1 MSSPAAGELAP
12 HRLDHR
18 AGLDNLVLTG
28 SLGLHSFSVLVSK
41 VGAGRMLLILTTGWV
56 QIFTVQAFSGLIE
69 EMCCLIFFY
78 VPLSS

>member
-1 MSSPAAGELAP
+1 MSSPATGELAP

-41 VGAGRMLLILTTGWV
+41 AGAGRMLLILTTRWV
-56 QIFTVQAFSGLIE
+56 QIFTVSLLWPHRGNVLFD
-69 EMCCLIFFY
+69 IFLCPVVF
-78 VPLSS
+78 